1 MDALLV
7 VDIQNDFLP
16 GGALGVPDGD
26 KVVPV
31 VNRVR
36 FFADCAAKKGLLW
49 EQQKSGLKDIG
60 SVLPLTPEKCG

>member
-7 VDIQNDFLP
+7 VDSQNDFLP

-49 EQQKSGLKDIG
+49 EQQK
-60 SVLPLTPEKCG
+60 